1 MYKLRDHEIM
11 KGVFVYNTKPGNWS
25 EYTEIVNFNPGS
37 KITMEECVV
46 AIMRI
51 YDLTDKS

>member
-11 KGVFVYNTKPGNWS
+11 KGVFAYNTKPGNWS

-37 KITMEECVV
+37 KITMEEFVV

-51 YDLTDKS
+51 